1 MDTNKTVNVMYDMK
15 KIVKIFK
22 NSWLEIDE
30 FNKASNM
37 QFFPQCH
44 DIVDSAPKIVLTGKL
59 DGERIPAGYESIE
72 GSSKNQTW
80 WSLLQNIN
88 NFEFSMKNFGNIT

>member
-37 QFFPQCH
+37 
-44 DIVDSAPKIVLTGKL
+44 
-59 DGERIPAGYESIE
+59 
-72 GSSKNQTW
+72 
-80 WSLLQNIN
+80 
-88 NFEFSMKNFGNIT
+88 